1 MLGSCLL
8 GLMLALPAWGQEGQ
22 SLLLGVM
29 PYLNTRTLI
38 TNYAP
43 LAAALEKSLGRPVQL
58 QTAPDFD
65 TFNWRTFGGDYDL
78 VLTAPHFARLATLD
92 YGYQP
97 LLVHRNSIRCLIVT
111 SRNAP
116 LASTEDLRDQVL
128 AIHERSAIVPMAA
141 ASWLAD
147 EGLSEGKDYRFA
159 EAITQTSAL
168 HSAINGKAR
177 AAVIS
182 EGVLLQ
188 APPEAR
194 QEALVFKEC
203 GKIPGLFLLSHNRQP
218 KALQSRI
225 KAALLSF
232 EQSPEGAR
240 FFEATK
246 HGGYREPTGEDA
258 RLMDKVLPETRRKLG
273 M

>member
-8 GLMLALPAWGQEGQ
+8 GLLLALPARGQEGP

-43 LAAALEKSLGRPVQL
+43 LAATLEKSLGRPVQL

-65 TFNWRTFGGDYDL
+65 TFNRRTFAGDYDL

-97 LLVHRNSIRCLIVT
+97 LLVHRNSIRCLVVT
-111 SRNAP
+111 SRSAP
-116 LASTEDLRDQVL
+116 LTSAEDLRGQVL

-141 ASWLAD
+141 ASWLA
-147 EGLSEGKDYRFA
+147 EGGLVEGRDYRFV

-168 HSAINGKAR
+168 HNALNGKAR
-177 AAVIS
+177 AAMIS
-182 EGVLLQ
+182 EGTLLQ
-188 APPEAR
+188 ASPEAR

-218 KALQSRI
+218 KALQARI

-232 EQSPEGAR
+232 EQSAEGTR
-240 FFEATK
+240 FFEVTK
-246 HGGYREPTGEDA
+246 HGGYREPTPDDA
-258 RLMDKVLPETRRKLG
+258 RLMDKVLPEARRQLG
-273 M
+273 K